1 MPVLRQHHTRD
12 FTVIP
17 NSLLQDQRLSCRE
30 RGLLVWMLSKP
41 QDWNFSHKALL
52 SELPFDKKGAVQACI
67 NKLTEIGYLRIVQE
81 RTKGKLGK
89 TLWYVYDVP
98 YPNIRDTAREA
109 TQPKE
114 IADGSPYPKYRDTDR
129 KKPPYPGIPDS
140 GKSTSYKIKNIQM
153 KEAVPA
159 MEGGA
164 QLPEGIYYDPDSGE
178 FRRKETT

>member
-98 YPNIRDTAREA
+98 YP
-109 TQPKE
+109 
-114 IADGSPYPKYRDTDR
+114 KYRDTDN
-129 KKPPYPGIPDS
+129 KAPPYPEIPDS
-140 GKSTSYKIKNIQM
+140 GKSTSFKKHIEQK
-153 KEAVPA
+153 KSAVPA
-159 MEGGA
+159 TEGGA
-164 QLPEGIYYDPDSGE
+164 QLPEGFYYDPDSRE
-178 FRRKETT
+178 FRRKEITWSLG

>member
-98 YPNIRDTAREA
+98 YPNIRDAAIEP

-114 IADGSPYPKYRDTDR
+114 MADDLPHPKYRDTDN
-129 KKPPYPGIPDS
+129 KAPPYPEIPDS
-140 GKSTSYKIKNIQM
+140 GKSTSLKKHIKQ
-153 KEAVPA
+153 KKKAVPA
-159 MEGGA
+159 TEGGA
-164 QLPEGIYYDPDSGE
+164 QLPEGIYYDPNSGE
-178 FRRKETT
+178 FRRKDTT